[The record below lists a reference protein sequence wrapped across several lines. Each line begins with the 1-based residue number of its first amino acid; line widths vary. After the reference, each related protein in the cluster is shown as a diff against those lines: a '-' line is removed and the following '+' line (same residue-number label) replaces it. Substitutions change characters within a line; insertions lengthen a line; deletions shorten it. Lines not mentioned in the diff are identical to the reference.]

1 MTRADIWLRLRN
13 ETHHSLQSLVQQACE
28 IFVDTL

>member
-1 MTRADIWLRLRN
+1 MTRADISRRSPNETRRWLR
-13 ETHHSLQSLVQQACE
+13 SLVGQSCE

>member
-1 MTRADIWLRLRN
+1 MTRADIWPRSPN
-13 ETHHSLQSLVQQACE
+13 ETHRSLRSLLGQSCE